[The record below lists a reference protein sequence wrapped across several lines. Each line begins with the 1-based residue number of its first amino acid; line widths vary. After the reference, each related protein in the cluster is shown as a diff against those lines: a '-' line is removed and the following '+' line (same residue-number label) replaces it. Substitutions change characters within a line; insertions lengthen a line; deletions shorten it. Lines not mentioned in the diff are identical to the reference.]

1 MAADRHEPAGVKEK
15 LMMMIGAA
23 ATPLCNERL
32 GADEGSIACVAAE
45 GGLSAI
51 RQHGAETEPNKEHM
65 PGVWSS
71 NGHDTH
77 KVKPRRN

>member
-1 MAADRHEPAGVKEK
+1 MARRSDPRQAPLALSLLMAADRHEPACVKEK

-45 GGLSAI
+45 GVECDS
-51 RQHGAETEPNKEHM
+51 RT
-65 PGVWSS
+65 WC
-71 NGHDTH
+71 
-77 KVKPRRN
+77 